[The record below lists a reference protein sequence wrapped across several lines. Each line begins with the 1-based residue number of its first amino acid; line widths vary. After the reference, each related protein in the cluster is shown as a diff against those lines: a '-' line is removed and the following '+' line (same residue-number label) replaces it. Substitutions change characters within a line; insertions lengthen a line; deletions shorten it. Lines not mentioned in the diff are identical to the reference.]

1 MKTNDEIKN
10 AYFEL
15 MDTAS
20 RQYEV
25 NGCMEDTTRERLVK
39 GFAWM
44 IENGYSEELSNYED
58 ENGYEYFIQ
67 PIRNQYYNIAP
78 KKESKLRE
86 MTGKY
91 YYEND
96 LEYDHLLERDVKIS
110 Y

>member
-1 MKTNDEIKN
+1 MKTNEEIKN

-25 NGCMEDTTRERLVK
+25 NGCMEDVTRERLAK

-44 IENGYSEELSNYED
+44 IENGYSEDLSNYED

-67 PIRNQYYNIAP
+67 PIRNQYYDIKP
-78 KKESKLRE
+78 KKESKIRE
-86 MTGKY
+86 IIGKY

-96 LEYDHLLERDVKIS
+96 MEYDHLLERDVKIR

>member
-1 MKTNDEIKN
+1 MKTNEEIKN

-15 MDTAS
+15 MDTVS

-25 NGCMEDTTRERLVK
+25 NGGIEDVTRERLVK

-44 IENGYSEELSNYED
+44 TENGYSEELGNYED

-67 PIRNQYYNIAP
+67 PIRNQYYNIKP
-78 KKESKLRE
+78 KKESKIRE
-86 MTGKY
+86 LTGKY

-96 LEYDHLLERDVKIS
+96 LEYNPLLKCDVKIRH
-110 Y
+110 

>member
-1 MKTNDEIKN
+1 MKTNEEIKN

-25 NGCMEDTTRERLVK
+25 NGGMEDVTRERLTK

-44 IENGYSEELSNYED
+44 TENGYSEELGNYED

-67 PIRNQYYNIAP
+67 PIRNQYYDIKP
-78 KKESKLRE
+78 KKESKIRE
-86 MTGKY
+86 LIGKY

-96 LEYDHLLERDVKIS
+96 LEYNPLLKCDVKIRH
-110 Y
+110 